1 MQIDG
6 DTPSNDYQSLLNAKD
21 ARPNIPV
28 TDGIDQMTG
37 ISASAVTARFAG
49 RPAPGGSEHVSLR
62 LVRLRTSHR
71 VERSPA
77 AEDKYNSDT
86 NTVSLREN

>member
-1 MQIDG
+1 MQIGG

-21 ARPNIPV
+21 ARPNIPL

-37 ISASAVTARFAG
+37 IGSGGVTAVFAG
-49 RPAPGGSEHVSLR
+49 QARGARLRPSGPGGW
-62 LVRLRTSHR
+62 
-71 VERSPA
+71 VERSPT